1 MDEARR
7 ELAELASAL
16 AGQARAGEQAE
27 VRTARLIRRK
37 HRVGADK
44 AASSGVLTDPVATVL
59 RLAAADRDAYV
70 CSGPAVP
77 ELMSAARAML
87 PFGRPYRDGTPLHA
101 EADDLPGPG
110 GELAELAEPAGP
122 LRQFREQAGTAAAVA
137 AARLGVG
144 IRVLDC
150 TVTETTSVEAFAA
163 GPRQARSFA
172 CATVEASLLIE
183 VRRGPA
189 RLRLRASRHAASLG
203 DIPLAGMMT
212 ETGWRGA
219 AMLAPPL
226 APPSG
231 EPAGELLLTPSVS
244 AAVLG
249 VLAHD
254 IIDRRFAPDPAP
266 GPALPC
272 ALADDARAPGSRH
285 SRPFDHEGTP
295 TGESVLLGQDGAPGR
310 LACRGDAPAEPAV
323 LTGRVACRGDAPAEP
338 AVLTGRVLTGP
349 VLTGNGL
356 LAAFRS
362 VPEVRPTNVRLAGAA
377 PYALP
382 DGYTGSLGY
391 AIRGEG
397 VQRFR
402 SGDRIVFRVET
413 ASVSGGAVA
422 GRTPMLIFAG
432 TAHDILASVA
442 AVSPPL
448 TYLPGRDYS
457 AAGAW
462 TLLSGPPARQ

>member
-16 AGQARAGEQAE
+16 ARQARAGEQAE

-44 AASSGVLTDPVATVL
+44 VASSGRLTDPVATVL
-59 RLAAADRDAYV
+59 RLAAGGRDAYV
-70 CSGPAVP
+70 CSGPAAP

-101 EADDLPGPG
+101 EVAGLPGPG
-110 GELAELAEPAGP
+110 GELAEPAGP
-122 LRQFREQAGTAAAVA
+122 LRQFREQADTAAAVA

-150 TVTETTSVEAFAA
+150 TVTETASVEAFAA
-163 GPRQARSFA
+163 GSRQAQSFA

-189 RLRLRASRHAASLG
+189 RLRLRAARHAASLG
-203 DIPLAGMMT
+203 DIPLAEMMT

-226 APPSG
+226 ALPPG
-231 EPAGELLLTPSVS
+231 APGTVQAGELLLTPSVS

-254 IIDRRFAPDPAP
+254 VIDRRAAPDPTP
-266 GPALPC
+266 EPALPC
-272 ALADDARAPGSRH
+272 ALADDAHAPGSRH

-310 LACRGDAPAEPAV
+310 LACRGDAPADPA
-323 LTGRVACRGDAPAEP
+323 DPAEP
-338 AVLTGRVLTGP
+338 P

-377 PYALP
+377 PYVLP

-402 SGDRIVFRVET
+402 SGDRIMFRVET

-462 TLLSGPPARQ
+462 TLLSGPPARA